1 MTVQYGKT
9 ELALKERNET
19 LAVWFVYKYSSNIII
34 VEGPFL
40 ENGNDKFVGSK
51 SFLMGF

>member
-9 ELALKERNET
+9 ELALKERYET
-19 LAVWFVYKYSSNIII
+19 LAVWFVYKYSSNII

-51 SFLMGF
+51 